1 MARWHPMASMVITV
15 PLNSSASSSF
25 GMAVISLDFSS
36 TLRCASTRPLLFAQA
51 ETICTMAFFPGS
63 EAPRSDLPS
72 MATTSPAVNLAIDDT
87 QATKPFSNA
96 SGSSAEKTRLNVSIE
111 RIVRRDTAGKSQKTL
126 EPQVFGVTIVLDLVP
141 TVATAQNRRYG
152 HQKDLFQ

>member
-1 MARWHPMASMVITV
+1 
-15 PLNSSASSSF
+15 
-25 GMAVISLDFSS
+25 
-36 TLRCASTRPLLFAQA
+36 
-51 ETICTMAFFPGS
+51 
-63 EAPRSDLPS
+63 